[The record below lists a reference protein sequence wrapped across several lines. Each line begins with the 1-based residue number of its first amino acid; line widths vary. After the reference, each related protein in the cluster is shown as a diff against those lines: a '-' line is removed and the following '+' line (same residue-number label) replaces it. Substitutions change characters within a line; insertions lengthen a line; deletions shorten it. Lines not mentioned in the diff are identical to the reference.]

1 MGLMLSHRSGQKL
14 GYVPNFWTLWS
25 QRFEIVGE
33 QQMQE
38 VQLLFVFV
46 HDPRWKGGTVL
57 PGRQAKSKLHRDLL
71 ILHKSIGSANPD
83 DKDSSTPVAVSF
95 FARSI
100 SGVMRRGRTDD
111 GSW

>member
-1 MGLMLSHRSGQKL
+1 MRLMFRHRSGKML

-57 PGRQAKSKLHRDLL
+57 PPFPLHDLSQACDEAAQMMAAGKGEYCQ
-71 ILHKSIGSANPD
+71 IC
-83 DKDSSTPVAVSF
+83 
-95 FARSI
+95 
-100 SGVMRRGRTDD
+100 
-111 GSW
+111 